1 MTFVNFWLDLA
12 VRPPF
17 LPLLG
22 RRGGRGLRRII
33 FCCVALTAAAA
44 DDDASNVASD
54 ASRVAS
60 CFLLS
65 DDTVSGGLRVRC
77 CWRLCVGADALPPL
91 VDWDDCEALP
101 VWVRNRGAFW
111 DHVGCCDGIGRITS
125 RAFARVGRHFL
136 CKFIL
141 SVPIAAL
148 HRYASSAGKLHT

>member
-101 VWVRNRGAFW
+101 FGLGIEGRSGTMLGA
-111 DHVGCCDGIGRITS
+111 VMVSEGS
-125 RAFARVGRHFL
+125 
-136 CKFIL
+136 
-141 SVPIAAL
+141 PAAL
-148 HRYASSAGKLHT
+148 SLELGAISFANLYFRCRLLPCTDTLPPLGSCT